1 MFLHLNIFIS
11 LINRYTHLKKNMYIH
26 FCKEVKIHDYSFEK
40 NYLHIFLNLPI
51 HYLKV
56 KKGFN

>member
-1 MFLHLNIFIS
+1 
-11 LINRYTHLKKNMYIH
+11 MYIH
-26 FCKEVKIHDYSFEK
+26 FCKEVKIHDYSFEKK